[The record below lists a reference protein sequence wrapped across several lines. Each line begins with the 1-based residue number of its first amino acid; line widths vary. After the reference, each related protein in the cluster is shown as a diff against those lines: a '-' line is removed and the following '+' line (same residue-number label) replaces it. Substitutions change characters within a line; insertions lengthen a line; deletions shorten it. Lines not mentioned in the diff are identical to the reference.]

1 MKAFWIVIIM
11 YVSKGK
17 FHTVYQCIVVL
28 KQESRDLKWSGYH
41 FIVWN
46 ANTDLKRFRVLY
58 FKHWKL
64 GTKSKLCFSSNGT
77 LALSWFYY
85 PHHHKNISL
94 WDSLKTI
101 HWLQERG
108 LNLLFQVSR
117 RIRYVYLL
125 VYNITLSLGS
135 WKMPANLPVGICYI
149 QFIFMCINCLLT
161 GWYFH
166 YLMYCILLII
176 IPCSLLFYN
185 MPCQ

>member
-1 MKAFWIVIIM
+1 MWAYCSLWLQTVASDLFVCRINESMCDFMKALWIVIIM

-64 GTKSKLCFSSNGT
+64 GTKSKLCFSSSGT

-85 PHHHKNISL
+85 PHHHKTISL

-108 LNLLFQVSR
+108 LNLLSKYHGGYAMYTCLCTTWHYHLEAERCQ
-117 RIRYVYLL
+117 RISLL
-125 VYNITLSLGS
+125 VFATFSS
-135 WKMPANLPVGICYI
+135 
-149 QFIFMCINCLLT
+149 
-161 GWYFH
+161 
-166 YLMYCILLII
+166 YLCA
-176 IPCSLLFYN
+176 
-185 MPCQ
+185 